1 MNTQSATNNFVF
13 VLFIGFSLYN
23 LGYILNSQLQHF
35 ALYSHLNPNGLA
47 DYMTQNNKFAVL
59 PAVVPG
65 FTNLLLSLILIWLKP
80 AYLPDWSVY
89 LFIALNVI
97 VTVSTFIWQRSLH
110 VELAE
115 IGFDAAKIQVLLR
128 TNWIRTI
135 AYAIQGITVLIL
147 LKNLLQQI
155 NSAK

>member
-1 MNTQSATNNFVF
+1 MSTQSTTTNFVF

-23 LGYILNSQLQHF
+23 LGYILNGQLQHF
-35 ALYSHLNPNGLA
+35 ALYPHLNPNGFA
-47 DYMTQNNKFAVL
+47 DYMTQNNKFAFL

-65 FTNLLLSLILIWLKP
+65 FINLLLSVMLIWLKP
-80 AYLPDWSVY
+80 AYLSDWNVY

-115 IGFDAAKIQVLLR
+115 TGFDAAKIQLLLR

-135 AYAIQGITVLIL
+135 AYSIQGITILLL

-155 NSAK
+155 NIKK